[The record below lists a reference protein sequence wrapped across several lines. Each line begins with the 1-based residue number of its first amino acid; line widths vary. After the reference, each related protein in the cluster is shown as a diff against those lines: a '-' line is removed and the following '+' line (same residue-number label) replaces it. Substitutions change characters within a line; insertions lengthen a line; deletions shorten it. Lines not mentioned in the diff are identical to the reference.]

1 MAVPVGGEEADEA
14 VAVATIVED
23 VDTDDDTAS
32 MQKGGGTKSKS
43 SKSKRSK
50 SSSSPT
56 KPTKGSGG
64 GNGSKPKTPNKLQ
77 HPFGSY
83 E

>member
-1 MAVPVGGEEADEA
+1 MPVGGEEADEA
-14 VAVATIVED
+14 VAVATIVKD

-32 MQKGGGTKSKS
+32 MIEGGSQEQVL
-43 SKSKRSK
+43 KSKRSK